1 MGVQHLK
8 FHILGK
14 PSALWKLGCFTHI
27 LHPLPCLCS
36 LGLLPSSV
44 PSYHALKTSQDCPHP
59 TLPSCHH
66 GHDFAEVSCRWRA
79 LFLHSIT
86 EGLPMGRAGRR
97 GTLWAPWKL
106 SLGQEEWWLLSLA
119 AGAESQMCSRGAT
132 MSLPRLL
139 AGTVDSHSSAWSLT
153 RGTLLGHSGHSRW
166 GWPHNWKS
174 PWKVKMWGPSWGSQA
189 FLFIGSLSQCL
200 IGAF

>member
-27 LHPLPCLCS
+27 LHPLLCFCS

-79 LFLHSIT
+79 LFLHSIRGT
-86 EGLPMGRAGRR
+86 AHGESRKEGDSVSTMEAVTGAGRVVALVPGSWCR
-97 GTLWAPWKL
+97 VPDVLQG
-106 SLGQEEWWLLSLA
+106 
-119 AGAESQMCSRGAT
+119 
-132 MSLPRLL
+132 
-139 AGTVDSHSSAWSLT
+139 SHHVPAWTSGRNCGL
-153 RGTLLGHSGHSRW
+153 TLLCMI
-166 GWPHNWKS
+166 PN
-174 PWKVKMWGPSWGSQA
+174 PWDIAGSFWSFQVG
-189 FLFIGSLSQCL
+189 LTT
-200 IGAF
+200 